1 MVKSNQKTDIP
12 IPKKVIHVKKRVSS
26 VLSTKSTKAP
36 TNLFGIECEG
46 GVFVAWLEKSGPMKE
61 AAYILPFT
69 TAYDKTVNDQQP
81 VDLYPDG
88 LPNTG
93 SMLDLWK
100 IDYIMNRREP
110 TREHSNSI
118 LFSEGYP
125 FKCFVWLRLDEGSNA
140 NMTLDHWLHNLSEQ
154 MMTFAAFTSKNDNLY
169 GKFKWGLNIRI
180 IVEKTVHYAAQDL
193 LDGDVL
199 RIIRDSYDTHI
210 LEELL
215 IHDTIR
221 CMYFGPERSVKSLL
235 DFAKEHHD
243 ADNE

>member
-1 MVKSNQKTDIP
+1 MVTLIQNKRTTT
-12 IPKKVIHVKKRVSS
+12 PKKVVNIKKRITS
-26 VLSTKSTKAP
+26 VLSSRTTKIP
-36 TNLFGIECEG
+36 TNLCGIKCKN
-46 GVFVAWLEKSGPMKE
+46 GVYIAWLEKSGSVKE

-69 TAYDKTVNDQQP
+69 NAYDKTVNDDNP
-81 VDLYPDG
+81 LELYPETQNSG
-88 LPNTG
+88 TI
-93 SMLDLWK
+93 LDLWN